1 MWRQKRIRKQ
11 FCWNIFVK
19 LNMLIIKNEISIL
32 DWSRPCLTTTG
43 ERQWVYWHREGSWI
57 QWGRT
62 CRGLLWQRKMPAT
75 GWDWDTGGPVAT
87 PTWAAKRRRKEDS
100 INFVYMNKK
109 IIFVAT
115 KIKSRIISLL
125 PPSDVTHP
133 TWKHFIFR
141 QEKVFS

>member
-1 MWRQKRIRKQ
+1 MWRQKRIRKR

-43 ERQWVYWHREGSWI
+43 ERLFTDTEKVHGCSEGGHAEDCC
-57 QWGRT
+57 GRGR
-62 CRGLLWQRKMPAT
+62 CRRQGEIETW
-75 GWDWDTGGPVAT
+75 GPVAT